1 MADLSLPEVI
11 LTVGGTRHR
20 GWKEIRIT
28 RGIEHGA
35 FGFELLLTE
44 SWGNNIKRDVQ
55 ADEVCTLKLAN
66 ELLLTGYID
75 AVEPEHDAKTHG
87 IRVRG
92 RSKVG
97 DMVDSSTTGKEFK
110 NQTLLQ
116 IASYFGVMFDVPVKV
131 APGVNIGAPFKSLR
145 IAPGQGVFEF
155 LEFAARIRGL
165 RLVSTPEGELL
176 ITRAGSRHADTALIL
191 GKNIRSARGL
201 VDISQTFRNYTVISQ
216 QGENPLLSSE
226 AQAYPKASVIDFR
239 SSRIHR
245 STVIELDNPSDNAGC
260 KDRALWERNTRFGR
274 SRSAMIVVSGWQQT
288 PGGRTWLP
296 NELVQVDDAM
306 IAVKGPRLITQAD
319 IVLDDQGSR
328 TEITVQPKEAF
339 DLNELPEPDDSEV
352 WG

>member
-1 MADLSLPEVI
+1 MADLSLPEII
-11 LTVGGTRHR
+11 LTVGGNRHR
-20 GWKEIRIT
+20 GWKEVRIT
-28 RGIEHGA
+28 RGIETGA

-44 SWGNNIKRDVQ
+44 SWGNGIKRDVK
-55 ADEVCTLKLAN
+55 ADEPCTIKLAN

-75 AVEPEHDAKTHG
+75 AVEPEHDDKTHG

-116 IASYFGVMFDVPVKV
+116 IARYFGLIFDIQVNL
-131 APGVNIGAPFKSLR
+131 APGVDVGASFKSLR

-165 RLVSTPEGELL
+165 RLVSTPNGELL
-176 ITRAGSRHADTALIL
+176 ITRAGTRHADTALVL
-191 GKNIRSARGL
+191 GKNILSARGL
-201 VDISQTFRNYTVISQ
+201 VDISQTFRNYTVIAQ
-216 QGENPLLSSE
+216 QGENPKLGAE
-226 AQAYPKASVIDFR
+226 TQVYPKASVIDFR

-245 STVIELDNPSDNAGC
+245 TTVIELDNPSDNAGC

-274 SRSAMIVVSGWQQT
+274 SRSAVIVVSGWQQKS
-288 PGGRTWLP
+288 GGRTWLP
-296 NELVQVDDAM
+296 NELAQVDNV
-306 IAVKGPRLITQAD
+306 IIGIKGTRLITQTD
-319 IVLDDQGSR
+319 LILDENGSR

-339 DLNELPEPDDSEV
+339 DLNELPEPNDAEV
-352 WG
+352 HG